1 MLPISVII
9 ATMNRTDAVAETLA
23 SIGASSVLPSE
34 VLIVDQ
40 STKPET
46 AEAIRSMGEQC
57 AFSVKYYHLDRPS
70 LTGARNYGLAQ
81 AANDTLIFMDDDV
94 SVQKDTLSN
103 IAQAME
109 DPGLAMIAGWNL
121 QETKGNNRLGYLFGL
136 KSRKKEK
143 EGGYYTQAIFGRYP
157 QQLEAEM
164 PTEWAMGYFFVIRKQ
179 LAQKWEL
186 CWDERLITYGYPEDL
201 DFSVRY
207 ARHARAEGKQCILSP
222 KVAVY
227 HRVSQEWR
235 ETSRTV
241 TFMKVINREYL
252 SYKLGMPRRS
262 RLATRWA
269 NFGMFLSRLIA
280 RDKPFDVLKAQ
291 YYCNRY
297 RKDIRNGNLHTELYS
312 GGKKK

>member
-1 MLPISVII
+1 MLPFTVII
-9 ATMNRTDAVAETLA
+9 ATMNRTDALAETLA
-23 SIGASSVLPSE
+23 SIQESSVLPAE
-34 VLIVDQ
+34 TLIIDQ

-46 AEAIRSMGEQC
+46 AEAIRSMCTQY
-57 AFSVKYYHLDRPS
+57 AFPITYYHLERPS
-70 LTGARNYGLAQ
+70 LTGARNFGLTKAN
-81 AANDTLIFMDDDV
+81 NDTLIYMDDDV
-94 SVQKDTLSN
+94 SVQKDTFSN
-103 IAQAME
+103 IARAME
-109 DPGLAMIAGWNL
+109 DQSLAMIAGWNL

-143 EGGYYTQAIFGRYP
+143 LGGYVTAAVFGRYP
-157 QQLEAEM
+157 KRLEAER
-164 PTEWAMGYFFVIRKQ
+164 PTEWAMGYFFVVRKQ
-179 LAQKWEL
+179 LAQKWKL

-207 ARHARAEGKQCILSP
+207 ARHARAERKQCILSP

-280 RDKPFDVLKAQ
+280 RDRPFDVLKAQ
-291 YYCNRY
+291 YYCDRY
-297 RKDIRNGNLHTELYS
+297 RKDIRNGNLHTEFYS